1 MDWAYKAALT
11 AAAVAAV
18 MMAARLFG
26 RSLAGLL
33 AGLPVITAPALLWL
47 AAEQGDAFAAAGAIG
62 SLAACVP
69 AALFAWS
76 FERLARRCGVV
87 KASLGA
93 GAVLA
98 LSALATQPL
107 AGHPLAA
114 LLAALLAC
122 TFTLRSVSARPV
134 SSTWVRPLRG
144 EPWVSAALAGVV
156 SAGVAVV
163 AQQAGAFWAGML
175 SSAPIIS
182 ACAMLHLRAAGG
194 PGDVTRFVTGY
205 LPGLLAKALFVFSFA
220 MVAPR
225 LGAVAAFGLAAAAG
239 AAGAL
244 ALARARHGAVRG
256 AVVRSG
262 PGNGAGVTPRGDGLA
277 PARAGEPAREPARET
292 ALGPVR

>member
-47 AAEQGDAFAAAGAIG
+47 AAEQGDAFAAAGALG

-205 LPGLLAKALFVFSFA
+205 RPGWRATALFVVSFA
-220 MVAPR
+220 MGAPR

-244 ALARARHGAVRG
+244 ALARARRGAVRG
-256 AVVRSG
+256 AVVSSG
-262 PGNGAGVTPRGDGLA
+262 PGNGVGATPRGDGLA